1 MRHVAVRRTAL
12 ILATV
17 FVVCAGLFAWLT
29 AEREAAS
36 AGATASAQ
44 GVTPVPAA
52 EARGATSYETYCAG
66 CHPVDALR
74 AEMSAER
81 RRQLEAFLRKHGKSS
96 DEEDRLIV
104 EYLTGR

>member
-29 AEREAAS
+29 AGREAAS
-36 AGATASAQ
+36 AGATAAQ
-44 GVTPVPAA
+44 GVTSVPAA

-81 RRQLEAFLRKHGKSS
+81 RRQLEGFLRKHGKSS
-96 DEEDRLIV
+96 DDEDRLIV

>member
-29 AEREAAS
+29 TEREAAS
-36 AGATASAQ
+36 ADAAAAAEGVSPVPPAEAEGATL
-44 GVTPVPAA
+44 
-52 EARGATSYETYCAG
+52 YEIYCAG
-66 CHPVDALR
+66 CHPVESLR
-74 AEMSAER
+74 TQMSAER
-81 RRQLEAFLRKHGKSS
+81 RRALEAFLGKHGKSS

-104 EYLTGR
+104 GYLAGR